1 MEIVL
6 READWARLSAACR
19 QEIIA
24 LLDAPVA
31 TAGLPPADS
40 QIGDVANDGLRWRV
54 PYDLNEEQARRLLHG
69 LTVKQR
75 TRLALFA
82 SRTGRVR
89 MKEIMAVAGDADLK
103 AASAFVKDMTRR
115 LRRMIT
121 DPQKKAQLIQWDFDS
136 TKWDAGRTTIVDGI
150 YYVSPAT
157 AHALR
162 KAFGTPGGREA
173 A

>member
-1 MEIVL
+1 MEVVL
-6 READWARLSAACR
+6 REGDWQRLSQACR
-19 QEIIA
+19 QEILG
-24 LLDAPVA
+24 LLDGAAP
-31 TAGLPPADS
+31 TASPLAEG
-40 QIGDVANDGLRWRV
+40 VANDRLRWRV

-69 LTVKQR
+69 LTAKQR

-89 MKEIMAVAGDADLK
+89 MREIMAVAGDPDLK
-103 AASAFVKDMTRR
+103 ATSAFVKDMTRR

-121 DPQKKAQLIQWDFDS
+121 DPEKKAQLIQWDFDS
-136 TKWDAGRTTIVDGI
+136 TKWDAGRTVIVDGV

-162 KAFGTPGGREA
+162 RAFGTPGGREA